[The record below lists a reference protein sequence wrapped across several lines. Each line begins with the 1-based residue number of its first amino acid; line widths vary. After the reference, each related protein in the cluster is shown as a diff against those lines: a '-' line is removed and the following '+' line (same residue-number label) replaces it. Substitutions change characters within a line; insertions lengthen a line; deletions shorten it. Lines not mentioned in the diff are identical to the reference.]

1 MKSFIL
7 CLALFASFTL
17 QAQSKKEMAAEL
29 SKLKAEIADLKK
41 PKEPNLTD
49 KHKKASYGLGVLVAT
64 NLKTQGG
71 DSLDTETIAIAIND
85 VFKNNPLKM
94 DQQECM
100 NTVQQYMTEAM
111 EVKSKELAKESDAFM
126 LANKTKE
133 GVKVTASGL
142 QYKVISSGKGK
153 TPTATDQV
161 TVHYTGKLMDGTVFD
176 SSVERNEPAVF
187 GVSDVIQGWT
197 EVLQLMHEGDKW
209 IVFIPHSLGY
219 GERGGGPIPPYAT
232 LIFELELLKVN

>member
-1 MKSFIL
+1 MKSFLI

-29 SKLKAEIADLKK
+29 TRLKAEIADLKK
-41 PKEPNLTD
+41 PKEANLTD

-111 EVKSKELAKESDAFM
+111 EIKSQELAKESDAYM
-126 LANKTKE
+126 AENKTKE
-133 GVKVTASGL
+133 GVQSTASGL

-161 TVHYTGKLMDGTVFD
+161 TVHYVGKLMDGTVFD
-176 SSVERNEPAVF
+176 SSIERNEPAVF
-187 GVSDVIQGWT
+187 GVNEVIQGWT

-209 IVFIPHSLGY
+209 IVYIPHSLGY